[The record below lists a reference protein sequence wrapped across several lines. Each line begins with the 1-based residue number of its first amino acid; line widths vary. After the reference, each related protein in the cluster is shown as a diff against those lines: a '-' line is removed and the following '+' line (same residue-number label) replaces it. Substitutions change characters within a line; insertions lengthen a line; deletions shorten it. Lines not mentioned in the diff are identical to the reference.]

1 MRTTGGTRGHVPFEG
16 KEGPMPEQTPGS
28 LPRELPDNPNLEWLR
43 KQAKTHL
50 GELRRVDP
58 GAKLSAA
65 QFEIAKRYGFSS
77 WRALK
82 THLDSLTLEGQ
93 IIESARGGD
102 VQTLARLLDEHPE
115 KLHLKVPPY
124 EASLLF
130 AAAQGGH
137 VAAVDLLLERGLDV
151 NYREKGDNT
160 YAMHWAAAQ
169 GNLEIVRKL
178 ADAGGDVIGEGD
190 DHAGGVIG
198 WASCWEGCNDPSH
211 RAVVDFLV
219 SRGARH
225 HIFSAVA
232 MNLADEV
239 RRIVGADPSALNQ
252 RQSRNE
258 NNRTPLQFAVAMN
271 RGEMVELLLKLGA
284 DPLAV
289 DGSGMPVAVYAADPE
304 IDLPVMKRIHALTLG
319 EMDSAARGR
328 RPLNASG
335 LDLVAAAAI
344 RDWDTA
350 SALASANRKLIDASG
365 ALHLLS
371 KRGDVIAVKWL
382 LEHGANPDALWAHW
396 DADVTPLHLAA
407 AQGHAEVVR
416 LLLGAGADPR
426 IRDTKHDGDA
436 LGWAE
441 FFNKPEIVQLL
452 KDKTAR
458 A

>member
-1 MRTTGGTRGHVPFEG
+1 
-16 KEGPMPEQTPGS
+16 MPEQTPESAS
-28 LPRELPDNPNLEWLR
+28 LELPDNPNLEWLR
-43 KQAKTHL
+43 EKAKTRL
-50 GELRRVDP
+50 AELRRVDP
-58 GAKLSAA
+58 GAKLSEA
-65 QFEIAKRYGFSS
+65 QFAIAKRYGFSS

-82 THLDSLTLEGQ
+82 KHLDSLTLEGQ
-93 IIESARGGD
+93 IIESARKGD
-102 VQTLARLLDEHPE
+102 VETLARLLDEHPE

-130 AAAQGGH
+130 PAAQGGNLD
-137 VAAVDLLLERGLDV
+137 AVDLLLERGLDV

-160 YAMHWAAAQ
+160 YAMHWVAAQ
-169 GNLEIVRKL
+169 GNLVMVRRL

-198 WASCWEGCNDPSH
+198 WASCWEGCNDDSH
-211 RAVVDFLV
+211 RAVVDFLI

-232 MNLADEV
+232 MDLAVEV
-239 RRIVGADPSALNQ
+239 RRIVAADPSALNQ

-258 NNRTPLQFAVAMN
+258 NNRTPLHFAVAMN
-271 RGEMVELLLKLGA
+271 RTEMVELLLTLGA
-284 DPLAV
+284 DPLAI
-289 DGSGMPVAVYAADPE
+289 DGGGMPVAVYAADPE
-304 IDLPVMKRIHALTLG
+304 IDRPVMKRIHALTLE
-319 EMDSAARGR
+319 EMDSATRGR

-335 LDLVAAAAI
+335 LDLVAAAAM

-350 SALASANRKLIDASG
+350 SALATANRKLIDTSG

-371 KRGDVIAVKWL
+371 KRGDATAVKWL
-382 LEHGANPDALWAHW
+382 LEHGANPNMLWAHW

-416 LLLGAGADPR
+416 LLLDAGADPR

-436 LGWAE
+436 FGWAE
-441 FFNKPEIVQLL
+441 FFKKPGILQLL
-452 KDKTAR
+452 RDKA
-458 A
+458 ASA